1 MGPRVLPCGGGC
13 TGAYGREHGQG
24 GRQIGSAGLEQE
36 CRGGDAGGHSSI
48 MNFAQRSEG
57 SGKKPKVS

>member
-24 GRQIGSAGLEQE
+24 GSQIGSAGLEQE
-36 CRGGDAGGHSSI
+36 CSGGYAGGHSSI
-48 MNFAQRSEG
+48 MNFGRMA
-57 SGKKPKVS
+57 V